1 MNSSN
6 CSIKGKDKK
15 ALIIL
20 EGKLK
25 QLYETIRDHKD
36 AKSGRQVSSIFMKL
50 PSKSVS
56 NKLKIILRNSEI
68 LSQIRLEIKIHST
81 ISRNFCVSPCS

>member
-1 MNSSN
+1 M
-6 CSIKGKDKK
+6 KAKDKK
-15 ALIIL
+15 AQIIL

-36 AKSGRQVSSIFMKL
+36 PKSGRQVSMIFMKL

-56 NKLKIILRNSEI
+56 EIQNLLNLLKIKYLARN
-68 LSQIRLEIKIHST
+68 QNCYKTTTTT
-81 ISRNFCVSPCS
+81 ISFSHVVLIFS